1 MCAEVEGG
9 GKEAGVSRPD
19 TVASGVP
26 GWGLG
31 FILKEVKRQSEV

>member
-26 GWGLG
+26 WLG
-31 FILKEVKRQSEV
+31 FILKEVKRQREV